1 MHCVVW
7 APVHTEIRPAQR
19 TIEAMSLLSRISRI
33 ATAAATAV
41 AVLVVLP
48 VTAHAATAP
57 SAPGSPVIGVRTATT
72 VAVTWAAPTDTGGS
86 PITRYDLYR
95 DGVKITSTP
104 SRQYTFGTLTGGTW
118 YALGVTA
125 CNLFGCSDLT
135 AITDAKTAPAL
146 PTQLRATQGSGE
158 LTVNWTASANAAD
171 GSESVWY
178 RASTTS
184 TWSLAGSDGATS
196 PVTISSLSNGTT
208 YAVKVR
214 VSTPYGDSET
224 TAVLATPMA
233 VPTTP
238 TLTIASV
245 SSTGAVLAW
254 DAPNATTAAPTYY
267 EIYRDGV
274 KVASPTQRSYAASG
288 LTPDTLY
295 AFSVKSCNAVGC
307 SAASTE
313 AAVPVPPSPAT
324 KLATTAGEGQ
334 VTVAWTNSPQAT
346 NNFVQYK
353 EASSSV
359 WLDWAPAD
367 AAISPVVVTGL
378 RGGVLHSFRVA
389 TIGTVTA
396 LAYSSIITATPI
408 GTPSVVSGIRQT
420 AASADSVT
428 VAWSAPLSG
437 GSPITGYAVYA
448 DGVLVAERPANSAS
462 AVISGLT
469 AGESVVVTVAAS
481 NALGAGSASS
491 GFTAYATPIAPS
503 ELAAAPSATSFA
515 LSWSGSTSVSVT
527 SYKVMYRKKGTSNWV
542 SGPTVS
548 SSQTS
553 VTLSSLAAL
562 TEYEM
567 YVRALTPGSFADTAV
582 KTASTTAVAAPGVP
596 TDVVATPTLNGFTLS
611 WAAPVDNGGSP
622 VTDYAIYY
630 RLGDTAPVL
639 YQDPVSSSRT
649 ITITG
654 VTYGSYTFTVL
665 AKNSAGEGA
674 LSDPSSPASPY
685 AAPGLVL
692 PQNANSGTSGNVL
705 LTWNAPEFDGNSS
718 ITGYVVQ
725 YSTNGGSYWTTHST
739 EAGADSTTLDVTGL
753 KVGTEHL
760 FRIAAK
766 NALTQGQ
773 WAEFQDP
780 VTPVALPATPT
791 GLKLV
796 SLSSGSALLAW
807 NTAPVNGGTFQGYT
821 LQESTNDG
829 ATWSEL
835 SSWWEGTPTSPA
847 GAMSTY
853 ARVSADAGVTTL
865 YRVAAVS
872 SVGYS
877 AFALPIE
884 VTTCDTPGTPGS
896 VSVTHGSGRV
906 DLTWSASTSSGCLLS
921 DYLVQYSVNGS
932 VWVEFQKSPS
942 TATSATVTGL
952 TNGTAYTFRVAAVN
966 AVGSGPWT
974 PQSAFVTPFTTPGA
988 PTAVGARSD
997 GDAVVVSWTAPSST
1011 GGSPITD
1018 YDLWY
1023 SFDGGTTWTAFMDG
1037 VSSATS
1043 VRVTGLS
1050 LNTAYTFRVAAR
1062 NAAGVGA
1069 FSTSTS
1075 PLTYKNPP
1083 AAPSDITGTVG
1094 SKSVVLSWSA
1104 PAYDG
1109 GNSIVDYLIQYR
1121 RTNATSWT
1129 LFADGVSTATTTT
1142 VTGLTNGTSYVFR
1155 VAAVSSVGSSEYST
1169 LSSELTPF
1177 SLPAAPSNVVGVSG
1191 ASSARLTWTAP
1202 GDNGGFAVA
1211 DYEIQYSTNAG
1222 SSWVDVV
1229 DGASVTAIAT
1239 ITGLTNGTAYIF
1251 KVRAITS
1258 KGAGAWSAPSTAVTP
1273 TSAPSAPTALV
1284 GSASPAAV
1292 ALSWAAPSS
1301 NGGAVISDYVI
1312 QRAVSSATPV
1322 WSSVAKAVSTS
1333 TSFTVTGLTNGTAY
1347 VFRVAAKN
1355 SRGTGAWSAVSDP
1368 VTPRSAPGVP
1378 TALKVTASASS
1389 VAVSWVAPALNGG
1402 ASITDYVLQYSAN
1415 AGVTWSDF
1423 TDGTSTAV
1431 SATVTGLTNGVA
1443 YVFRVAA
1450 VNAVGTG
1457 SWSTSS
1463 AAATPRS
1470 APSAPSNIVATPS
1483 AGAVALAWSAPS
1495 SNGAAVTNYTV
1506 QFSSDGGTTWVVFPR
1521 PAGTATTATVTG
1533 LLNGVEYSFR
1543 VSAQNVLGSSSW
1555 SSTATAT
1562 PVTTPSSPSSV
1573 TCSAV
1578 PPGVTL
1584 SWVAPTSNGGAAIT
1598 DYVVQFSSNDG
1609 ATWSTATD
1617 GVSASTSTVLP
1628 SLATGSYRFRVAAV
1642 TSAGQGAYSSSSQ
1655 ACSL

>member
-1 MHCVVW
+1 M
-7 APVHTEIRPAQR
+7 HTEIRPAQR
-19 TIEAMSLLSRISRI
+19 TIEGMSLLSRISRI
-33 ATAAATAV
+33 TTAAVTTM

-48 VTAHAATAP
+48 ATAHAATAP
-57 SAPGSPVIGVRTATT
+57 SAPGSPVIGARTATT
-72 VAVTWAAPTDTGGS
+72 VAVTWAAPADTGGS

-118 YALGVTA
+118 YGLGVTA

-158 LTVNWTASANAAD
+158 LTVTWTASANAAD

-196 PVTISSLSNGTT
+196 PVTIPSLINGTT
-208 YAVKVR
+208 YAVKIR

-224 TAVLATPMA
+224 PAVLATPMA
-233 VPTTP
+233 IPTTP
-238 TLTIASV
+238 TLTVASV

-267 EIYRDGV
+267 EVYRDGV

-307 SAASTE
+307 SAASSD

-324 KLATTAGEGQ
+324 KLAALAAADQ
-334 VTVAWTNSPQAT
+334 VTISWTNSPQGNAH
-346 NNFVQYK
+346 FVQYK
-353 EASSSV
+353 EASSTT

-367 AAISPVVVTGL
+367 AATSPVVVTGL
-378 RGGVLHSFRVA
+378 RGGVLHSFRVV
-389 TIGTVTA
+389 TFGTVTA
-396 LAYSSIITATPI
+396 LAYSSVITATPI
-408 GTPSVVSGIRQT
+408 GTPSAVSGIRQT

-448 DGVLVAERPANSAS
+448 DDVLVAERPASS
-462 AVISGLT
+462 TSFVISGLS
-469 AGESVVVTVAAS
+469 AGESVVVKVAAT
-481 NALGAGSASS
+481 NVLGAGPLSS
-491 GFTAYATPIAPS
+491 GFSAYTTP
-503 ELAAAPSATSFA
+503 AAPPTLSAIPAATSFA
-515 LSWSGSTSVSVT
+515 LSWSASSSPTVT
-527 SYKVMYRKKGTSNWV
+527 SYRIMYRKKGASNWV
-542 SGPTVS
+542 SGPTTL

-553 VTLSSLAAL
+553 VTLSGLTAL

-567 YVRALTPGSFADTAV
+567 YVRALTPSSFADSSL
-582 KTASTTAVAAPGVP
+582 KPASTTAVTVPGAPTAVI
-596 TDVVATPTLNGFTLS
+596 ATPALNSFIIS
-611 WAAPVDNGGSP
+611 WTAPVENGGSP
-622 VTDYAIYY
+622 ITDYAIYY
-630 RLGDTAPVL
+630 QLGETAAVL
-639 YQDPVSSSRT
+639 YQDPVSTSRT
-649 ITITG
+649 ATITG
-654 VTYGSYTFTVL
+654 LPYGSYTFSVL
-665 AKNSAGEGA
+665 AKNAAGESP
-674 LSDPSSPASPY
+674 LSSPSSSVSPY
-685 AAPGLVL
+685 TAPGLVL

-705 LTWNAPEFDGNSS
+705 LSWDAPESDGNSPV
-718 ITGYVVQ
+718 TAYVVQ
-725 YSTNGGSYWTTHST
+725 YSTNGGSYWTTYS
-739 EAGADSTTLDVTGL
+739 ADPSADATSLDVTGL
-753 KVGTEHL
+753 EVGAEHI

-766 NALTQGQ
+766 NAFAQGQ
-773 WAEFQDP
+773 WSEFQDP
-780 VTPVALPATPT
+780 VTPVALPSTPT

-796 SLSSGSALLAW
+796 SLSSGSALISW
-807 NTAPVNGGTFQGYT
+807 NEASANGGTFQGYI
-821 LQESTNDG
+821 LEKSTNDG
-829 ATWSEL
+829 ATWVQL
-835 SSWWEGTPTSPA
+835 SAWWEGTAASSDGDTATYALVSAPA
-847 GAMSTY
+847 GA
-853 ARVSADAGVTTL
+853 AAL
-865 YRVAAVS
+865 YRVSSVS
-872 SVGYS
+872 SIGS
-877 AFALPIE
+877 SPFSLPIT
-884 VTTCDTPGTPGS
+884 VTTCDAPGAPGDLG
-896 VSVTHGSGRV
+896 VNRGAGRV
-906 DLTWSASTSSGCLLS
+906 DLTWSASSSTGCQLLDYVIQYSINGTTWTTFSDGVNTNTSS
-921 DYLVQYSVNGS
+921 
-932 VWVEFQKSPS
+932 
-942 TATSATVTGL
+942 TVAGL
-952 TNGTAYTFRVAAVN
+952 TNGTAYTFKVAAVN
-966 AVGSGPWT
+966 AVGIGSWT

-997 GDAVVVSWTAPSST
+997 GDAVVVSWTAPSSN
-1011 GGSPITD
+1011 GGSLITD

-1023 SFDGGTTWTAFMDG
+1023 SSNDGITWTAFMDS
-1037 VSSATS
+1037 VSSVTS

-1050 LNTAYTFRVAAR
+1050 LNTSYIFRVAAR

-1069 FSTSTS
+1069 SSTPTS

-1083 AAPSDITGTVG
+1083 AAPSNITGTVG

-1104 PAYDG
+1104 PDYDG

-1129 LFADGVSTATTTT
+1129 LFADGVSTATTAT

-1169 LSSELTPF
+1169 LASELTPF

-1229 DGASVTAIAT
+1229 DGVSVTAVAT

-1258 KGAGAWSAPSTAVTP
+1258 KGAGAWSAPSAAVTP
-1273 TSAPSAPTALV
+1273 TSAPSAPTSLA

-1301 NGGAVISDYVI
+1301 NGGAAISDYVI

-1322 WSSVAKAVSTS
+1322 WSTVAKAVSTS

-1355 SRGTGAWSAVSDP
+1355 SRGTSVWTTVSDA
-1368 VTPRSAPGVP
+1368 VTPRAAPGVP
-1378 TALKVTASASS
+1378 TALKVTASAGS

-1402 ASITDYVLQYSAN
+1402 ASITDYVLQYSSN

-1457 SWSTSS
+1457 SWSASS

-1470 APSAPSNIVATPS
+1470 APSAPSNLVATPS

-1495 SNGAAVTNYTV
+1495 SNGAAITNYTV

-1521 PAGTATTATVTG
+1521 PAGTATTASVTG
-1533 LLNGVEYSFR
+1533 LANGLEYSFR
-1543 VSAQNVLGSSSW
+1543 VSAQNALGSSSW

-1562 PVTTPSSPSSV
+1562 PVTTPSSPSSI

-1578 PPGVTL
+1578 SPGVTL

-1628 SLATGSYRFRVAAV
+1628 SLATGTYRFRVAAV
-1642 TSAGQGAYSSSSQ
+1642 TSAGTGAFSSVSQ
-1655 ACSL
+1655 ACAL